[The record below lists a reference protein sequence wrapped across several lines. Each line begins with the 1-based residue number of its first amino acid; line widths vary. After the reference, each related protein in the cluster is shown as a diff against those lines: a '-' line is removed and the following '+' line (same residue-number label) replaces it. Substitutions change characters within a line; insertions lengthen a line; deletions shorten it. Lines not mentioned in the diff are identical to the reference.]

1 MQTTDS
7 QTIRQAAHAP
17 APGMNIGFGIVG
29 AGLVAPFHL
38 HAINDARGGDA
49 IGIFDIAGGKAA
61 QVAEKFGIKVFS
73 SLQEMLDNE
82 HVHVVCVATP
92 NHLHRNAVIQAA
104 TAGKHVL
111 TEKPPAMSLKET
123 DEMIDFCKNANVK
136 FGCFVQCRV
145 RKAIQAMKSAVD
157 SGRFG
162 KLLHADAYMKWF
174 RPQEYYSSE
183 GWRGQRK
190 CGSGVTVAQGFHYID
205 LLQYLVGHAN
215 TVDAT
220 MTNIGHPGIN
230 LEDEVL
236 AQIEYRCGAKGIVQ
250 LSTALW
256 PGTDVRIE
264 LHGTNG
270 SAVMIGE
277 RIQTWQFRDERP
289 EDEQIRT
296 IGNSSQ
302 ATGAG
307 GAADFGHR
315 DHMVVVQ
322 DMIDCITSGGDV
334 VIPVASVRPTL
345 EIVLAMYESAKHKR
359 PVTLP
364 VVDDDSVWN

>member
-1 MQTTDS
+1 M
-7 QTIRQAAHAP
+7 A
-17 APGMNIGFGIVG
+17 APGTSIGFGIVG

-38 HAINDARGGDA
+38 HAIKDSRCGTA
-49 IGIFDIAGGKAA
+49 IGVFDIARDKAA
-61 QVAEKFGIKVFS
+61 QVAQKFAIKVFS
-73 SLQEMLDNE
+73 SLQEMLEDR
-82 HVHVVCVATP
+82 HVNVVCVATP
-92 NHLHRNAVIQAA
+92 NHLHRDAVLQAA
-104 TAGKHVL
+104 KAGKHIL

-123 DEMIDFCKNANVK
+123 DEMIELCTKANVR

-145 RKAIQAMKSAVD
+145 REAVQAMKSAVD

-162 KLLHADAYMKWF
+162 KLLHADASMKWF
-174 RPQEYYSSE
+174 RPQEYYTSE
-183 GWRGQRK
+183 GWRGQKK

-205 LLQYLVGHAN
+205 VLQYLVGPAS

-220 MTNIGHPGIN
+220 MTNIGHPGIS

-236 AQIEYRCGAKGIVQ
+236 AQIDFACGAKGVVQ

-256 PGTDVRIE
+256 PGMDVRIE

-270 SAVMIGE
+270 TAVMIGE
-277 RIQTWQFRDERP
+277 KIQTWKFRDEQP

-296 IGNSSQ
+296 VGNSSQ

-322 DMIDCITSGGDV
+322 DMIDCIKSGRDV
-334 VIPVASVRPTL
+334 VIPVTSVRPTL
-345 EIVLAMYESAKHKR
+345 EIVLAMYQSAKHKR

-364 VVDDDSVWN
+364 VFDDENVWN